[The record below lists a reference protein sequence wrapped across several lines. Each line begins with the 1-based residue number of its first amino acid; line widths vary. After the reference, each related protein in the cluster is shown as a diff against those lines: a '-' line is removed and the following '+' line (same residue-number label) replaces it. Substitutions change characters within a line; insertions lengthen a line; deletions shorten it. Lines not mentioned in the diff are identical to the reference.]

1 MVAEYLS
8 MYTRV
13 KKKKKDLAFFTCKKN
28 KKNNNNGNKVKTKNL
43 HALFVGNER
52 RDASKTAMKTQRNTG
67 VNNKIKIKQIEREGG
82 VSFFFFFWN
91 LLCKHAWSLKKSWLL
106 GKPLHSSSLGLH
118 KKK

>member
-1 MVAEYLS
+1 

-13 KKKKKDLAFFTCKKN
+13 KKKKKRLGFFHMQKKN

-43 HALFVGNER
+43 HALFAGNER

-82 VSFFFFFWN
+82 VSFVFFFF
-91 LLCKHAWSLKKSWLL
+91 LELVVQTCLVPEEIVATRKTVTQ
-106 GKPLHSSSLGLH
+106 
-118 KKK
+118 